1 MRRLLHAAWLLA
13 AVQLAAAAPHAVP
26 LVAQSATQSAA
37 SALRVDQVAPG
48 VYVHIGQHK
57 DFEEGYDGD
66 IANIGFVVGSDAV
79 AVIDTGGSYA
89 VGVAL
94 KRALRAITGLPI
106 RYVINTH
113 GHPDH
118 VFGNA
123 AFIDGNSAEEDKR
136 PRFIGHAT
144 LPRFLALRGDAY
156 VRKLKQQLG
165 AAAAASR
172 LVAPGETVQDRL
184 SLDLGGRKLELRAWP
199 KAHTDNDLT
208 VFDAAS
214 GTLWTGDLLFIER
227 TPAIDGDVQG
237 WLAAMDGLDEIPAVV
252 TIPGHGPV
260 TRDKKAALARQRH
273 YLATLLQDVRAS
285 IRQGAGMPATMATA
299 AASERSR
306 WQLFD
311 IVNRRNVNLLYPIL
325 EWE

>member
-1 MRRLLHAAWLLA
+1 MRRLILAILLLA
-13 AVQLAAAAPHAVP
+13 IAAQAGAAP
-26 LVAQSATQSAA
+26 
-37 SALRVDQVAPG
+37 LRVDQVAPG

-66 IANIGFVVGSDAV
+66 IANIGFVVGSEAV

-89 VGVAL
+89 VGMAL
-94 KRALRAITGLPI
+94 KEALRSITRLPI

-123 AFIDGNSAEEDKR
+123 AFIDDGPDEAQL
-136 PRFIGHAT
+136 IGHAK
-144 LPRFLALRGDAY
+144 LPQAMNARSDSYLRNLKKQLGDAAE
-156 VRKLKQQLG
+156 K
-165 AAAAASR
+165 SR
-172 LVAPGETVQDRL
+172 MIAPSETVRDRL
-184 SLDLGGRKLELRAWP
+184 TLDLGNRKLELRAWP
-199 KAHTDNDLT
+199 NAHTDNDLT

-214 GTLWTGDLLFIER
+214 ATLWTGDLLFIER
-227 TPAIDGDVQG
+227 TPSIDGDIKG
-237 WLAAMDGLDEIPAVV
+237 WLSAIDTLKKLPARLTV
-252 TIPGHGPV
+252 PGHGPV
-260 TRDKKAALARQRH
+260 TRDKNQALDRQRA

-285 IRQGAGMPATMATA
+285 IRQGKDMSATMETA
-299 AASERSR
+299 AASERAR

-311 IVNRRNVNLLYPIL
+311 VVNRRNVNAIYPVL

>member
-1 MRRLLHAAWLLA
+1 MRRLIHAAWLLA
-13 AVQLAAAAPHAVP
+13 AAQLAAAAPLAAQSA
-26 LVAQSATQSAA
+26 AQSAT

-66 IANIGFVVGSDAV
+66 IANVGFVIGSEAV

-89 VGVAL
+89 VGMAL
-94 KRALRAITGLPI
+94 KRALRAITPLPV

-123 AFIDGNSAEEDKR
+123 AFVEADSTAGEER

-156 VRKLKQQLG
+156 VRNLKQQLG
-165 AAAAASR
+165 AGADGSR
-172 LVAPGETVQDRL
+172 LVAPGATVQDRL
-184 SLDLGGRKLELRAWP
+184 TLDLGGRKLELKAWP

-227 TPAIDGDVQG
+227 TPAIDGDLQG
-237 WLAAMDGLDEIPAVV
+237 WLAAMDALDKMPAGL

-260 TRDKKAALARQRH
+260 TRDKNAALARQRH
-273 YLATLLQDVRAS
+273 YLATLLHDVRAS
-285 IRQGAGMPATMATA
+285 IQQGADMPDTMATA
-299 AASERSR
+299 AASERRR

-311 IVNRRNVNLLYPIL
+311 VVNRRNVNLLYPVL

>member
-1 MRRLLHAAWLLA
+1 MRLLIHVAWLLA
-13 AVQLAAAAPHAVP
+13 AAAQVAAAP
-26 LVAQSATQSAA
+26 
-37 SALRVDQVAPG
+37 LRIEQVAPG

-57 DFEEGYDGD
+57 DFEDGYDGD

-89 VGVAL
+89 VGMAL
-94 KRALRAITGLPI
+94 KEALRAITRLPV

-123 AFIDGNSAEEDKR
+123 AFIETDSATVGM
-136 PRFIGHAT
+136 PPQFVGHAL
-144 LPRFLALRGDAY
+144 LPQAMASRGDAY
-156 VRKLKQQLG
+156 LRKLNKQLG
-165 AAAAASR
+165 PRADKSI
-172 LVAPGETVQDRL
+172 LVPPGETVHGRL
-184 SLDLGGRKLELRAWP
+184 TLDLGRRKLELTAWP
-199 KAHTDNDLT
+199 SAHTNHDLT

-227 TPAIDGDVQG
+227 TPAIDGDVKG
-237 WLAAMDGLDEIPAVV
+237 WLSAIDALKKVPAK
-252 TIPGHGPV
+252 TSIPGHGPV
-260 TRDKKAALARQRH
+260 TRDKNRALDRERD
-273 YLATLLQDVRAS
+273 YLATLLHDVRTS
-285 IRQGAGMPATMATA
+285 IRQGEDMTGAMATA
-299 AASERSR
+299 AASERGR

-311 IVNRRNVNLLYPIL
+311 VVNRRNVNLLYPAL